1 MTPAENA
8 SETIARAVKTVTAAA
23 DRWDAVNLS
32 EIDSCVTSL
41 EISVAD
47 LNGALDVLQQ
57 SPRLNVG
64 TLVANII
71 ELKNS
76 AARLERL
83 SDSAAS
89 FLRCAPGL
97 EGGEPTLYD
106 AGGSMQH
113 AAPSA
118 EPRGMQV

>member
-8 SETIARAVKTVTAAA
+8 SETIARAVKAVTAAA

-41 EISVAD
+41 ESSVAD
-47 LNGALDVLQQ
+47 LNGALDILRQ

-97 EGGEPTLYD
+97 ESGEPTLYD